1 MVCGEPGA
9 SGFTAVGDSGRAGGS
24 IVYSRHRK
32 SRSGKGKLAI
42 KKEEK
47 MRILKI
53 TASAV
58 ILTLSLM
65 VVLGQSS
72 QGSNESHKADLTG
85 YEEVPAVSST
95 GTGKLRLKVN
105 EDSQTIEYEL
115 SYENLEGTTTT
126 ASHIHLGQKGVNGG
140 VIAFFCGGGGK
151 DPCTPGSGTFTG
163 TIVPADIIGPAAQG
177 LAAGEF
183 AEVLR
188 ALRAGQIYVN
198 VHTNK
203 HPGGEI
209 RGQVK

>member
-1 MVCGEPGA
+1 
-9 SGFTAVGDSGRAGGS
+9 
-24 IVYSRHRK
+24 
-32 SRSGKGKLAI
+32 
-42 KKEEK
+42 
-47 MRILKI
+47 MRILKNI
-53 TASAV
+53 AFAV
-58 ILTLSLM
+58 ILALSLTL
-65 VVLGQSS
+65 VLGQK
-72 QGSNESHKADLTG
+72 GANESHKADLSG

-95 GTGKLRLKVN
+95 GTGELRLKVN
-105 EDSQTIEYEL
+105 EENQLIEYEL
-115 SYENLEGTTTT
+115 SYANLEGTTTT
-126 ASHIHLGQKGVNGG
+126 AAHIHLGQKGVNGG

-163 TIVPADIIGPAAQG
+163 TIVPADVIGPTAQG

>member
-1 MVCGEPGA
+1 
-9 SGFTAVGDSGRAGGS
+9 
-24 IVYSRHRK
+24 
-32 SRSGKGKLAI
+32 
-42 KKEEK
+42 
-47 MRILKI
+47 MRILRVVALAI
-53 TASAV
+53 L
-58 ILTLSLM
+58 LTLSLLL
-65 VVLGQSS
+65 VLGQSS
-72 QGSNESHKADLTG
+72 KGSNESHKADLSG

-95 GTGKLRLKVN
+95 GSGELRLKVDN
-105 EDSQTIEYEL
+105 DSQLIEYEL

-151 DPCTPGSGTFTG
+151 DPCTPGSGSFSG
-163 TIVPADIIGPAAQG
+163 TLSAADIIGPAGQG
-177 LAAGEF
+177 IAPTEF

-209 RGQVK
+209 RGQVR